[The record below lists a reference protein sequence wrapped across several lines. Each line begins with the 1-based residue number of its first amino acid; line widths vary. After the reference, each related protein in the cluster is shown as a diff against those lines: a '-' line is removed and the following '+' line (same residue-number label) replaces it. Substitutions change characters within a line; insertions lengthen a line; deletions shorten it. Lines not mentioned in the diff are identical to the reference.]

1 MNLYNQF
8 FQEASSIKE
17 GYESGDILGSQPHI
31 DEMFSNPD
39 KLIILTEEEF
49 IKKCETDK
57 QFSERWGLNTQNGKL
72 QLEDYSLISN
82 KWIDDKI
89 EELLSISETRI
100 EPFVEGKYVG
110 QLRLLKELKK
120 QLIPSVKL
128 YNQEEL

>member
-1 MNLYNQF
+1 MT
-8 FQEASSIKE
+8 QEEI
-17 GYESGDILGSQPHI
+17 
-31 DEMFSNPD
+31 NP
-39 KLIILTEEEF
+39 
-49 IKKCETDK
+49 
-57 QFSERWGLNTQNGKL
+57 
-72 QLEDYSLISN
+72 EDYSLISN

-89 EELLSISETRI
+89 EELQSISETRI

>member
-1 MNLYNQF
+1 M
-8 FQEASSIKE
+8 I
-17 GYESGDILGSQPHI
+17 I
-31 DEMFSNPD
+31 NP
-39 KLIILTEEEF
+39 
-49 IKKCETDK
+49 
-57 QFSERWGLNTQNGKL
+57 
-72 QLEDYSLISN
+72 EDYSLISN

-89 EELLSISETRI
+89 EELQSISETRI